1 MMAPVRPAG
10 PRNVLVRPV
19 RRAELSVVGRL
30 TLASYDAYGRIEGE
44 YRGQLAAPDRRIDGS
59 SGLLVAELDG
69 AVVGTVTYVRPGDRE
84 WEGRPTPEGDAGF
97 RVLAVAPEHE
107 GQGIGR
113 ALVDACIQQAREDG
127 AHRMVIT
134 SMSWMGRAH
143 ALYTGL
149 GFVRRPDLD
158 VRFPGGDG
166 YIFALDLT
174 DEAEARFGPPGP
186 VPASRPWFE
195 DVWSSQP

>member
-1 MMAPVRPAG
+1 MTVQVTPVGPSGIRIRPVRPA
-10 PRNVLVRPV
+10 
-19 RRAELSVVGRL
+19 ELPAVGRL
-30 TLASYDAYGRIEGE
+30 TLASYDAYGRIEGD
-44 YRGQLAAPDRRIDGS
+44 YREQLASPARRIEGS
-59 SGLLVAELDG
+59 SGLLVAELDR
-69 AVVGTVTYVRPGDRE
+69 ALVGTVTYVRPGDRE

-97 RVLAVAPEHE
+97 RVLAVAPGTE
-107 GQGIGR
+107 GRGVGR
-113 ALVDACIQQAREDG
+113 ALVEACIQRARGDG

-143 ALYTGL
+143 ALYRGL

-174 DEAEARFGPPGP
+174 DEAEARFGSPGP
-186 VPASRPWFE
+186 IPASPPWFE
-195 DVWSSQP
+195 DVWSLQA

>member
-1 MMAPVRPAG
+1 MTQMTSPGRAAVRI
-10 PRNVLVRPV
+10 RQV
-19 RRAELSVVGRL
+19 RREELPLVGRL
-30 TLASYDAYGRIEGE
+30 TLASYDAYGRIEGP
-44 YRGQLAAPDRRIDGS
+44 YREQLAVPDRRLEGS
-59 SGLLVAELDG
+59 SGLLVAELDH

-97 RVLAVAPEHE
+97 RVLAVAPGTE
-107 GQGIGR
+107 GRGVGR
-113 ALVDACIQQAREDG
+113 ALVGACIQRAREDG

-143 ALYTGL
+143 ALYLGL

-174 DEAEARFGPPGP
+174 GEAETRFGPAGP
-186 VPASRPWFE
+186 VPASPPWFE
-195 DVWSSQP
+195 DVWSL